1 MIFTDYWKGLVL
13 NFSVMGYMV
22 FFWMK
27 KLIEDDIYWLL
38 RSSCFELFSD
48 GKYGLFCRQNVDGKM
63 IFTWSFWAFYD
74 ISGPWKYSFSR
85 SESRNLWTEVRT
97 TGVFKTVWIQQCKYI
112 FFRKKSSVVNNNW
125 EQKVHYLQLSLKK
138 LTKNLWHLSTN
149 IKKSGFI
156 HSMWKLLM
164 HFKEILWCL
173 PVWIYDIT
181 CTYR

>member
-38 RSSCFELFSD
+38 RSSCFELFGD
-48 GKYGLFCRQNVDGKM
+48 RKYGLFFRQNVDGKM
-63 IFTWSFWAFYD
+63 IFTWSFCAFYD

-85 SESRNLWTEVRT
+85 SEWRNLWTEVRT

-125 EQKVHYLQLSLKK
+125 EKKVHYLQLPLKK
-138 LTKNLWHLSTN
+138 LTKNLWHVSTN

-164 HFKEILWCL
+164 HFKEILWCF

>member
-1 MIFTDYWKGLVL
+1 MIFTDYWKSLVL

-38 RSSCFELFSD
+38 RSSCFELFGD
-48 GKYGLFCRQNVDGKM
+48 RKYGLFFRQNVDGKM
-63 IFTWSFWAFYD
+63 IFTWSFCAFYD
-74 ISGPWKYSFSR
+74 ILGPWKYSFSR

-97 TGVFKTVWIQQCKYI
+97 TSVFKTVWIQPCKYI
-112 FFRKKSSVVNNNW
+112 FFRKKLSVVNNNW

-138 LTKNLWHLSTN
+138 LTKNLWHISTN

-164 HFKEILWCL
+164 HFKEILRCF

-181 CTYR
+181 CIYR